1 MKVQVMELSS
11 YEREVEIE
19 LPADRVRH
27 GIDQAL
33 QSLKKKVKVPG
44 FRKGKVPRGVLLKR
58 YGDYI
63 DGHAAEHLVEETFGE
78 ALARHGLVPVNEPVL
93 DRGDVLDGRSFKYS
107 LRFEVMPK
115 VEISDYAGVTF
126 AGASTEIS
134 DEAVDDELKRLQEVA
149 SSFQAVERES
159 AEGDRVTF
167 KLEGEVDGE
176 ELRSKGESDTAI
188 LGQGTLIEP
197 LEESLYGHKAG
208 TTAQIDHTFPEDH
221 DGAMAGRT
229 FKATVEIIDVQER
242 VTPALDDEFAK
253 DQDFDDLAALR
264 ADAMERLQKSA
275 AQEAKR
281 ENERAVVDAV
291 LQSNEFDIPPALVR
305 DRTDAQ
311 LQQAAQMFAQAGVDP
326 RSLGDPKELRER
338 TRERVIFDTRRQV
351 VIDSVARQERIEIGD
366 SDVDQKIIELAEES
380 KQPLP
385 KVKARYASGEG
396 RSHLEHALK
405 AERVLDFLLSRANI
419 EAASDKQE

>member
-11 YEREVEIE
+11 YEREVEVE

-27 GIDQAL
+27 GIDHAL
-33 QSLKKKVKVPG
+33 KSLKKRVKVPG
-44 FRKGKVPRGVLLKR
+44 FRKGKIPRAVLLKR
-58 YGDYI
+58 FGDYI
-63 DGHAAEHLVEETFGE
+63 DGTAAEHLVEETFGE

-115 VEISDYAGVTF
+115 VEITDYAGVSF
-126 AGASTEIS
+126 PGADAEVS
-134 DEAVDDELKRLQEVA
+134 DEAVDDELKRLQEVR
-149 SSFQAVERES
+149 STFQAIDRES
-159 AEGDRVTF
+159 ADGDRVTF
-167 KLEGEVDGE
+167 KLEGTVDGE

-188 LGQGTLIEP
+188 LGQHSLIEP
-197 LEESLYGHKAG
+197 LEEALTGVKSG
-208 TTAQIDHTFPEDH
+208 TTVQIDHAFEEDH
-221 DGAMAGRT
+221 EGTMAGRT
-229 FKATVEIIDVQER
+229 LKADVDIIDVEER
-242 VTPALDDEFAK
+242 ITPELDDEFAK
-253 DQDFDDLAALR
+253 DQDLDDLAALR
-264 ADAMERLQKSA
+264 EDARGRLQKGA
-275 AQEAKR
+275 DEEAKR
-281 ENERAVVDAV
+281 ANERGIIDKI
-291 LQSNEFDIPPALVR
+291 LETNEFEIPPALVR

-351 VIDSVARQERIEIGD
+351 VIDSVMRQERIEV
-366 SDVDQKIIELAEES
+366 SDEDIDLKIAELAEES

-385 KVKARYASGEG
+385 KVRARYASGEG
-396 RSHLEHALK
+396 RSHLEHMLK

-419 EAASDKQE
+419 EAGSGD